1 MSEGMRM
8 SGGGGDDRG
17 DLAQGGGGVND
28 CGKSYVTPINSPKAA
43 VLGPLAVG
51 TILDVD
57 VFTKGSAS
65 ALVVKDAG
73 GLVAGALTFLGYLT
87 VINCIV
93 QQGVIYKAT
102 IQNVMGGVYTVEVA
116 PL

>member
-1 MSEGMRM
+1 M
-8 SGGGGDDRG
+8 SGGGGGGDRG
-17 DLAQGGGGVND
+17 DLAQGGGGADD
-28 CGKSYVTPINSPKAA
+28 CGKSYVTPINSPKPA

-51 TILDVD
+51 TVLDVD
-57 VFTKGSAS
+57 VLIQGSAS

-73 GLVAGALTFLGYLT
+73 GIVAGALTFLGYLT

-93 QQGVIYKAT
+93 QQGVVYKAT
-102 IQNVMGGVYTVEVA
+102 IQRIMGGVYTVEVA